1 MAQKRKGETM
11 GRQVDRL
18 VRELDL
24 ETASDAD
31 VSDLAARMVA
41 MGQGAVENLARGV
54 FRPGPA
60 RREKVAALLACLRG
74 EQATWALGM
83 LHGTVAARS
92 LGPMERAWLFTL
104 ARRLEDAAAGQ
115 AGQAP
120 ANDVDEE
127 FDDDPL
133 LADETQLL
141 LWRDELASLTQGEQ
155 EAALEPILHS
165 GDERLL
171 PLLEM
176 ALSLRHP
183 RVDFLVAGSLGRF
196 HTPATLPLVR
206 ELLQRPDPAVRRH
219 ARAALLALQRA
230 GVSAHD
236 LFVAAAEDDEPVTK
250 GFATLPDGAG
260 HMAILVSR
268 GTAPGRVRYAVVI
281 IDPIEAG
288 ILRAWGESGLD
299 EDELEDRLSDF
310 ADEAGQE
317 LLPIESNTAQAI
329 VAAAED
335 FARARKHDLPAD
347 YVAWRRCIGRPERQ
361 IALPVTFGPK
371 CAECG
376 VPISAGD
383 IKRGGLLAGH
393 VALCAL
399 CAAQPRSC
407 AVCGRSLHSLFD
419 EFLVR
424 RAPDGSRVQFLCL
437 PCSRKQP
444 GKAKG

>member
-1 MAQKRKGETM
+1 
-11 GRQVDRL
+11 
-18 VRELDL
+18 
-24 ETASDAD
+24 
-31 VSDLAARMVA
+31 
-41 MGQGAVENLARGV
+41 VENLARGV
-54 FRPGPA
+54 FRPGPS

-74 EQATWALGM
+74 EKATWALEV
-83 LHGTVAARS
+83 LQRTVAARS

-104 ARRLEDAAAGQ
+104 ARRLEDAAAGE
-115 AGQAP
+115 AGRPSA
-120 ANDVDEE
+120 DEVDEE
-127 FDDDPL
+127 VDDDPL

-141 LWRDELASLTQGEQ
+141 LWRDELASLTQAEQ

-176 ALSLRHP
+176 ALSLRHA
-183 RVDFLVAGSLGRF
+183 RIDFLVAGSLGRF
-196 HTPATLPLVR
+196 ATPATLPVVR
-206 ELLQRPDPAVRRH
+206 ELLQRPDPAVRRQ
-219 ARAALLALQRA
+219 ARTALLALQRS

-236 LFVAAAEDDEPVTK
+236 LFVAAAEDDEPITR

-260 HMAILVSR
+260 HVAILVSR

-281 IDPIEAG
+281 IDPIETG

-299 EDELEDRLSDF
+299 EDELGERLADF

-317 LLPIESNTAQAI
+317 MLPIEPNTAQAI

-335 FARARKHDLPAD
+335 FARARQHDLPAD
-347 YVAWRRCIGRPERQ
+347 YVAWRRCVGRPDREVP
-361 IALPVTFGPK
+361 LPLTFGPK

-399 CAAQPRSC
+399 CAAQPRAC

-424 RAPDGSRVQFLCL
+424 KSADGGRVEFLCL
-437 PCSRKQP
+437 PCSRKGR